1 MTEASD
7 VNGKSL
13 GGKTIGILHPGAM
26 GTSVAAAARAGGA
39 RVLWASEGRSAATA
53 ERAAAAGLEDAV
65 TLAEVCGQAA
75 VILSICPPD
84 AAEEQAETVMATGF
98 QGIFVDGNAIAPE
111 RARRIAGRVEA
122 AGARY
127 VDGGIIGPPATAT
140 SSTCLYLSGD
150 AASNVAALFSGTV
163 LEARVLDETVDRA
176 SALKMCYAA
185 QTKGLTALLCALV
198 AAAEELG
205 VREALFERWAG
216 EEAGK
221 PDQISERIRG
231 VTAKAWRFE
240 GEMREIAATLEA
252 AGLPGG
258 FHLAAAE
265 LYARLA
271 HFKEAGGAP
280 PLDAVLD
287 ALRGAEVD
295 AALAAAGE

>member
-1 MTEASD
+1 MTGVSD
-7 VNGKSL
+7 KIAKAV
-13 GGKTIGILHPGAM
+13 GGKTVGILHPGAM
-26 GTSVAAAARAGGA
+26 GASVAAAARAGGA

-53 ERAAAAGLEDAV
+53 DRAAAAGLEDAG
-65 TLAEVCGQAA
+65 TLVEVCRQAA

-84 AAEEQAETVMATGF
+84 AAEEQAETVMAAGF
-98 QGIFVDGNAIAPE
+98 QGVYVDGNAIAPE

-140 SSTCLYLSGD
+140 SATCLYLSG
-150 AASNVAALFSGTV
+150 AEASNVAALFAGTV
-163 LEARVLDETVDRA
+163 LEARVLDETPDRA

-205 VREALFERWAG
+205 VRGALFERWAG
-216 EEAGK
+216 EDAAK
-221 PDQISERIRG
+221 PNQVAERIRG

-240 GEMREIAATLEA
+240 GEMREIAATLDA

-271 HFKEAGGAP
+271 HFKEAGETP

-287 ALRGAEVD
+287 ALTGAD
-295 AALAAAGE
+295 AEATVAAAGE